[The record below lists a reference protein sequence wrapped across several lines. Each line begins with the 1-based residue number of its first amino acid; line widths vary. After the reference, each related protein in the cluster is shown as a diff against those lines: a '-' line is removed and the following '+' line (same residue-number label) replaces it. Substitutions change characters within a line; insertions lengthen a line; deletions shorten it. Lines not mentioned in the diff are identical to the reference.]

1 MLIYKQACWGDE
13 VVIHVTNNMKENGTT
28 IHWHGIR
35 QLNTTEMDGSVDRY
49 DAAWPHANS
58 QKVSME

>member
-1 MLIYKQACWGDE
+1 MYTQACWGDE

-35 QLNTTEMDGSVDRY
+35 QLNTTEMDGYVIRY
-49 DAAWPHANS
+49 YAAWPHANS